1 MKVCLVSTVHSPFDV
16 RIFHK
21 EAKTLAKAGYEVVL
35 IAQND
40 KEEIVDG
47 IKIIPLPKPGNRL
60 ERMFLLT
67 FRCLI
72 KALHQKA
79 DVYHLHDPELLPVG
93 LALKLI
99 TKSKV
104 IYDVHEDYGKQILS
118 KSYLPEGTR
127 GFVAIAVKIIEGVI
141 SRIFD
146 GIVTATDD
154 IFTNFPNH
162 KRVVVVKNF
171 PVLSDFTEIRK
182 DNRPDSDTFN
192 LIYVGGLT
200 EIRGVTQMIQA
211 LEFINFQKGVKL
223 TLYGKF
229 YPPSYEEQ
237 IRSLKGF
244 EKVEYPGWIKPQDIP
259 EKIVHADIGI
269 VCLHPVI
276 NYLTALPVKLFEY
289 MACGLPVIASNFP
302 LWKEI
307 VEGNNCGVCV
317 NPLNP
322 REIAKAVE
330 YLIDHPDEAKRM
342 GENGRKAV
350 EERYNWE
357 LMEERLIKL
366 YKDLEGA
373 KDEKNQDR

>member
-1 MKVCLVSTVHSPFDV
+1 MKVCLLSSVHPPFDV

-21 EAKTLAKAGYEVVL
+21 EAKTLLKAGYDVVI

-47 IKIIPLPKPGNRL
+47 IKIIPLPKPKNRL
-60 ERMFLLT
+60 ERMVLLT
-67 FRCLI
+67 LRYLI
-72 KALHQKA
+72 KALKQNA
-79 DVYHLHDPELLPVG
+79 NVYHLHDPELLLVG
-93 LALKLI
+93 LVLKLI

-127 GFVAIAVKIIEGVI
+127 GFVAIAVKIVEGVI
-141 SRIFD
+141 AKTFD

-154 IFTNFPNH
+154 ISNNFSTH
-162 KRVVVVKNF
+162 KRAVAVKNF

-182 DNRPDSDTFN
+182 DNRHNSDTFN
-192 LIYVGGLT
+192 LIYIGGIT
-200 EIRGVTQMIQA
+200 EIRGITQIIQA
-211 LEFINFQKGVKL
+211 LEHINPQKRVKL

-229 YPPSYEEQ
+229 YPIIYEEQ
-237 IRSLKGF
+237 VKKLKGF
-244 EKVEYPGWIKPQDIP
+244 EKVEYHGWLDPQEIP
-259 EKIVHADIGI
+259 HKMVQSDIGI
-269 VCLHPVI
+269 VCFLPEPNHI
-276 NYLTALPVKLFEY
+276 NAMPNKLFEY
-289 MACGLPVIASNFP
+289 MACGLPIIASNFS

-307 VEGNNCGVCV
+307 VEGNNCGICV
-317 NPLNP
+317 NPLNSK
-322 REIAKAVE
+322 EIARVIE

-357 LMEERLIKL
+357 KESEKL
-366 YKDLEGA
+366 LKVYAELL
-373 KDEKNQDR
+373 